1 MPAALLLLYMLP
13 DRVVSSGE
21 IAVMLDKNEDVC

>member
-1 MPAALLLLYMLP
+1 MNSSEIVVSSGEI
-13 DRVVSSGE
+13 VVSSGE